1 MRSDGD
7 TPSISTDSLERA
19 EVVLVKPKYA
29 GNLGAVARV
38 MLNMGFTR
46 LSLVRPRT
54 PISAEAKWMSA
65 GADAILDGA
74 KTYRTMDEA
83 AAGADLV
90 IGTTSRRG
98 SMQRHNITPAEAA
111 AMIRGTWA
119 SGRLALV
126 FGPEDRGLAGDEL
139 DRCDWVVT
147 IPTYG
152 PKVSINLSHAVLI
165 LCYEIRRAMAVP
177 KPRSTSSAVEIE
189 RLCDHVERTL
199 FSIGFLKRNDPR
211 RMMLKLHRTLMRAE
225 LDERERASL
234 YAILRHIDTLAGASD
249 EENG

>member
-1 MRSDGD
+1 MLKR
-7 TPSISTDSLERA
+7 TDLLERT

-65 GADAILDGA
+65 GADKILDSA
-74 KTYRTMDEA
+74 EIYTTLDEA
-83 AAGADLV
+83 VDGADLV

-98 SMQRHNITPAEAA
+98 TRQRHNISPAEAA
-111 AMIRGTWA
+111 AMVRGTTA
-119 SGRLALV
+119 SGYLALV
-126 FGPEDRGLAGDEL
+126 FGPEDRGLAGEEL
-139 DRCDWVVT
+139 DRCDWIVT

-165 LCYEIRRAMAVP
+165 LCYEIRRAMGGP
-177 KPRSTSSAVEIE
+177 KPRSAASAVEIE
-189 RLCDHVERTL
+189 RLCDHIERTL
-199 FSIGFLKRNDPR
+199 FSIGFLKKNDPR
-211 RMMLKLHRTLMRAE
+211 RMMLKLHRALMRAE
-225 LDERERASL
+225 LDERERNSL
-234 YAILRHIDTLAGASD
+234 YAILRHIDRLAGPTGGES
-249 EENG
+249 G